1 MEKEM
6 AKVAGILGKKVGMTQ
21 LFDDKGEVHPA
32 TVLQA
37 GPCVIT
43 QHKNQ
48 TRDGY
53 AAAQIGLV
61 EFVKES
67 RLTRPM
73 RGHLSKN
80 NLPPVRFMR
89 EVPVEADSAGDGAV
103 KAGDRVLVDIFD
115 DEKFVDIMGVSKG
128 RGFQGVVKRHH
139 FGGGPKSHGSMFQIT
154 GSIGSSAFPSRVFKG
169 MRMSGH
175 MGNAGVTGGNLRVLG
190 VDKEDNL
197 LVVEGS
203 VPGPNGGYLVIT
215 KAKKPPRER
224 RGFAGAATVDPLKAA
239 KRAAKKGKQK
249 AAEGLRQGIYGNHRN
264 PKYGRRQRGD
274 AREGG

>member
-1 MEKEM
+1 M

-21 LFDDKGEVHPA
+21 LFDSQGDVRPA

-43 QHKNQ
+43 QHK
-48 TRDGY
+48 TSVRDGY
-53 AAAQIGLV
+53 RAAQIGLV
-61 EFVKES
+61 EFIKES
-67 RLTRPM
+67 RLTKPM
-73 RGHLSKN
+73 RGHLEKN
-80 NLPPVRFMR
+80 NVPPVKFVR
-89 EVPVEADSAGDGAV
+89 EVPIETEEKTADDDGAV
-103 KAGDRVLVDIFD
+103 KAGDRVLVDIFEG
-115 DEKFVDIMGVSKG
+115 EKFVDIVGVSKG

-175 MGNAGVTGGNLRVLG
+175 LGHARVTARNLRILG
-190 VDKEDNL
+190 VEKDDNL

-203 VPGPNGGYLVIT
+203 VPGPNGGYVVIT

-239 KRAAKKGKQK
+239 KRAAKK
-249 AAEGLRQGIYGNHRN
+249 A
-264 PKYGRRQRGD
+264 
-274 AREGG
+274 

>member
-1 MEKEM
+1 M
-6 AKVAGILGKKVGMTQ
+6 ARVAGILGKKVGMTQ
-21 LFDDKGEVHPA
+21 LFDDKGDVHPA

-43 QHKNQ
+43 QHKSQ

-53 AAAQIGLV
+53 DAAQIGLV

-67 RLTRPM
+67 RLTKPM
-73 RGHLSKN
+73 KGHLGKN
-80 NLPPVRFMR
+80 NLPPVKFMR
-89 EVPVEADSAGDGAV
+89 EVPVEVEAAGEGNGAV

-115 DEKFVDIMGVSKG
+115 GEKFVDIVGISKG
-128 RGFQGVVKRHH
+128 RGFAGVVRRHH
-139 FGGGPKSHGSMFQIT
+139 FAGGPKSHGSMFQIT

-175 MGNAGVTGGNLRVLG
+175 MGVDRVTVRNLRVLG

-203 VPGPNGGYLVIT
+203 VPGPNGGYLIIT
-215 KAKKPPRER
+215 KAKKAPRER
-224 RGFAGAATVDPLKAA
+224 RGFAGSATVDPLKAA
-239 KRAAKKGKQK
+239 KRAAKKG
-249 AAEGLRQGIYGNHRN
+249 
-264 PKYGRRQRGD
+264 
-274 AREGG
+274 

>member
-1 MEKEM
+1 M

-21 LFDDKGEVHPA
+21 LFDDKGDVHPA

-43 QHKNQ
+43 QHKTQ
-48 TRDGY
+48 TKDGY
-53 AAAQIGLV
+53 VAAQIGLV

-67 RLTRPM
+67 RLTKPAK
-73 RGHLSKN
+73 GHLAKH
-80 NLPPVRFMR
+80 NLPPVKFVR
-89 EVPVEADSAGDGAV
+89 EVPLEVEEKAQADGDGIT
-103 KAGDRVLVDIFD
+103 AGNRVLVDIFD
-115 DEKFVDIMGVSKG
+115 GEKFVDIVGVSKG

-175 MGNAGVTGGNLRVLG
+175 MGHERVTVRNLRVLG
-190 VDKEDNL
+190 LDKEDNL

-239 KRAAKKGKQK
+239 KRAAKKG
-249 AAEGLRQGIYGNHRN
+249 
-264 PKYGRRQRGD
+264 
-274 AREGG
+274 

>member
-1 MEKEM
+1 M

-21 LFDDKGEVHPA
+21 LFDTKGDVRPA

-43 QHKNQ
+43 QHKTNMK
-48 TRDGY
+48 DGY
-53 AAAQIGLV
+53 DSAQIGLV

-67 RLTRPM
+67 RVPKPM
-73 RGHLSKN
+73 RGHFAKH
-80 NLPPVRFMR
+80 NLPPMRFIR
-89 EVPVEADSAGDGAV
+89 EVPIEVEEKAQEAQADGAV
-103 KAGDRVLVDIFD
+103 KVGDRILVDIFEG
-115 DEKFVDIMGVSKG
+115 EKFVDIRGISKG
-128 RGFQGVVKRHH
+128 RGFAGVVKRHH

-175 MGNAGVTGGNLRVLG
+175 MGNAQVTVRNLRVLG
-190 VDKEDNL
+190 VDKEENL

-203 VPGPNGGYLVIT
+203 IPGPNGGYLVIT

-239 KRAAKKGKQK
+239 KRAAKK
-249 AAEGLRQGIYGNHRN
+249 A
-264 PKYGRRQRGD
+264 
-274 AREGG
+274 

>member
-6 AKVAGILGKKVGMTQ
+6 ATKVAGILGKKVGMTQ
-21 LFDDKGEVHPA
+21 LFDSKGDVRPV

-37 GPCVIT
+37 GPCVVT
-43 QHKNQ
+43 QHKSVAK
-48 TRDGY
+48 DGY
-53 AAAQIGLV
+53 EAAQIGLV

-67 RLTRPM
+67 RLTKPAK
-73 RGHLSKN
+73 GHLAKN
-80 NLPPVRFMR
+80 NLPPVKFMR
-89 EVPVEADSAGDGAV
+89 EVPLEVELPAEGNGAV
-103 KAGDRVLVDIFD
+103 KVGDRVLVEIFD
-115 DEKFVDIMGVSKG
+115 GEKFVDIVGVSKG

-175 MGNAGVTGGNLRVLG
+175 MGHQQVTVRNLRVLG
-190 VDKEDNL
+190 VDKDENL

-203 VPGPNGGYLVIT
+203 VPGPQGGYIVIT

-239 KRAAKKGKQK
+239 KRAAKKS
-249 AAEGLRQGIYGNHRN
+249 
-264 PKYGRRQRGD
+264 
-274 AREGG
+274 

>member
-1 MEKEM
+1 M

-21 LFDDKGEVHPA
+21 LFDSKGDVRPA

-43 QHKNQ
+43 QHKTN

-53 AAAQIGLV
+53 DAAQIGLV
-61 EFVKES
+61 EFVKAKK
-67 RLTRPM
+67 LPKAM
-73 RGHLSKN
+73 QGHFAKH
-80 NLPPVRFMR
+80 NLPPVKFMR
-89 EVPVEADSAGDGAV
+89 EVPVEVDEKQSESDGIV
-103 KAGDRVLVDIFD
+103 KVGDRVLVDIFEN
-115 DEKFVDIMGVSKG
+115 EKFVDVIGTSKG

-175 MGNAGVTGGNLRVLG
+175 MGNERVTVRNLRVLG
-190 VDKEDNL
+190 VDKDDNL

-215 KAKKPPRER
+215 KSKKPPRER

-239 KRAAKKGKQK
+239 KRAAKKG
-249 AAEGLRQGIYGNHRN
+249 
-264 PKYGRRQRGD
+264 
-274 AREGG
+274 

>member
-1 MEKEM
+1 M

-43 QHKNQ
+43 QYKTQ
-48 TRDGY
+48 TKDGY
-53 AAAQIGLV
+53 IVAQIGLV

-67 RLTRPM
+67 RLTQPM
-73 RGHLSKN
+73 KGHLARH
-80 NLPPVRFMR
+80 NLPPVKFVR
-89 EVPVEADSAGDGAV
+89 EVPIEVEEKAETDGDGI
-103 KAGDRVLVDIFD
+103 KAGSRVLVDIFD
-115 DEKFVDIMGVSKG
+115 GEKFVDVVGVSKG

-175 MGNAGVTGGNLRVLG
+175 MGHERVTVRNLRVLG

-203 VPGPNGGYLVIT
+203 VPGPNGGYIVIT

-224 RGFAGAATVDPLKAA
+224 RGFAGAATIDPLKAA
-239 KRAAKKGKQK
+239 KRAAKK
-249 AAEGLRQGIYGNHRN
+249 A
-264 PKYGRRQRGD
+264 
-274 AREGG
+274 